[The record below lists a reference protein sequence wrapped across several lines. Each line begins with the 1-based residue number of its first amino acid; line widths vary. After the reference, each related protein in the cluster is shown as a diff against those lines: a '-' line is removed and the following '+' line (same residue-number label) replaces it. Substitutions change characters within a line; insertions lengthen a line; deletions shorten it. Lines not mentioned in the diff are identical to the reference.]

1 MLVSE
6 HHPAFSCS
14 VPLGG
19 LTRSRLLVGLAVETE
34 PGSKGEVVFSYGL
47 SPRTAL
53 APEGGG
59 ETTGGSGWGG
69 DARRIKGYPY
79 V

>member
-53 APEGGG
+53 APEGGAKRLEGAGGVGMQG
-59 ETTGGSGWGG
+59 E
-69 DARRIKGYPY
+69 
-79 V
+79 